1 MSQKPT
7 SVAGRWSLYRSLSCL
22 LIFLGFVLRLYRIAH
37 QSVWW
42 DEAHAVRVARD
53 GLVAVLRT
61 PAGVSWTHPPLHY
74 GLLTGWGL
82 LAGFSELSI
91 RYLSLLFG
99 VLLLPVTCMVVRRL
113 FDRPTALAA
122 MTVAVLSP
130 LYVAYSQEA
139 RVYVLLPLVYLL
151 LLHALHQLTR
161 TEASPSLGGWLGLGL
176 LEALVFYSH
185 FVLALGVLYVN
196 LSLAITWLRRRR
208 LAIGAWVGSQV
219 LAAGLFMPWLWNMAR
234 YLDNIRP
241 WIGIGEG
248 EKGPS
253 LPAFL
258 WRVWQFTIAGNEAAA
273 SSYRSLAVGVALL
286 ALTSVLAVLLT
297 SFIDDKR
304 RQTLT
309 VLAHGLVPLA
319 FCFLFWQKWPL
330 AHPRYTMGFSIP
342 LFVVV
347 GRSLVVLWN
356 RGTWHRLLCV
366 LFASALALALG
377 TGLYVQY
384 FVEVFHKDDVRGVAA
399 YLERTTTAEDVILIG
414 PDDYSV
420 PYYYG
425 GPATV
430 AMARDEP
437 LASKAHHLS
446 KITTG
451 KQRLFLVH
459 WDPSKADVQGLR
471 PFLLEQVGRL
481 TDWCDF
487 RGLDVRVYALDG
499 ATGGL
504 PHLSGLGENPVRF
517 GPLLLTGAFY
527 EPVATTDNAV
537 AVALRWRLVKPVDV
551 AYKVVVMLVD
561 SEGRRL
567 FAADV
572 TILDEAGRQTHR
584 WPAGAE
590 TVNFYVVPVPVGAP
604 AVRHR
609 LVVGVYDADTLT
621 RLPLMDARGQLTAE
635 HDLVLGEVTLVAGR
649 HFEGDA
655 YGTWDG
661 VDWEFPEQGMVAE
674 GVFLER
680 FAVSPRAV
688 LPGGQ
693 MTVLLRWC
701 AEGTHRLPVVPLL
714 RLVHADEVW
723 TEVGSPLLSGVY
735 PPDGWAA
742 GEVVVE
748 RRILTYPPRRG
759 AAAVVLVV
767 DDQLVSLGQVE
778 LDESALLWKPPP
790 TAQSVGVQIGGFAE
804 LLGYDLR
811 ATQVAPGRPFRLT
824 LYWQAL
830 NDTPL
835 ETSYTVFTQ
844 LLAADGHL
852 IAQHDGPPAGNERP
866 TMTWVGG
873 EVIEDVH
880 TLVFHDTVY
889 AGPATLIVGLYDS
902 ATVTRLNTSQ
912 GQDHVTL
919 PENIVVVVGS
929 AGSK

>member
-7 SVAGRWSLYRSLSCL
+7 SVVGRWSLYQSLPCL
-22 LIFLGFVLRLYRIAH
+22 LVFLGFVLRLYRIAH

-42 DEAHAVRVARD
+42 DEAHAVRVARS

-61 PAGVSWTHPPLHY
+61 PAGVAWTHPPLHY

-99 VLLLPVTCMVVRRL
+99 VLLLPITYVAVRRL

-122 MTVAVLSP
+122 MAVAVLSP

-139 RVYVLLPLVYLL
+139 RVYVLLPLLYIL
-151 LLHALHQLTR
+151 LLHSLHRLTR
-161 TEASPSLGGWLGLGL
+161 TGSSRSLGGWLGLGIV
-176 LEALVFYSH
+176 EALVFYSH

-196 LSLAITWLRRRR
+196 LFLAITWLRRRR
-208 LAIGAWVGSQV
+208 LATRAWVGSQV

-234 YLDNIRP
+234 YSDNIRP
-241 WIGIGEG
+241 WIGVGGG

-253 LPAFL
+253 LPTFF
-258 WRVWQFTIAGNEAAA
+258 WRIWQFTIAGNEAAA
-273 SSYRSLAVGVALL
+273 NGHMPLAVGVALL
-286 ALTSVLAVLLT
+286 ALTGVLAVLLT
-297 SFIDDKR
+297 SLIDDKR
-304 RQTLT
+304 RQTVT

-342 LFVVV
+342 FFVVL

-356 RGTWHRLLCV
+356 RGSWARLMCG

-384 FVEVFHKDDVRGVAA
+384 FGEAFHKDDVRGVAA
-399 YLERTTTAEDVILIG
+399 YLGRTTTAGDVILIG

-420 PYYYG
+420 PYYYD

-437 LASKAHHLS
+437 LAGKAYHLS
-446 KITTG
+446 KTTAG
-451 KQRLFLVH
+451 KQRLLLVH

-481 TDWCDF
+481 TDWRDF

-499 ATGGL
+499 ATGAL
-504 PHLSGLGENPVRF
+504 PHLSGSGEDPARF

-537 AVALRWRLVKPVDV
+537 AVALRWRLVEPVDV
-551 AYKVVVMLVD
+551 AYKVVVMLTD

-567 FAADV
+567 SAADV
-572 TILDEAGRQTHR
+572 TILDEAGRQTRR

-590 TVNFYVVPVPVGAP
+590 AVNFYVVPVPVGTP
-604 AVRHR
+604 PVRHR

-621 RLPLMDARGQLTAE
+621 RLPLMDARGQSTAE
-635 HDLVLGEVTLVAGR
+635 HDLVLGEVTLVPGQ

-661 VDWEFPEQGMVAE
+661 VDWELPEQAKVTE
-674 GVFLER
+674 GLFLER

-693 MTVLLRWC
+693 VTVLLRWR
-701 AEGTHRLPVVPLL
+701 AEGMHRPPVVPLL

-723 TEVGSPLLSGVY
+723 TEIASPLLSSVY

-748 RRILTYPPRRG
+748 RRVLTYPPRRG
-759 AAAVVLVV
+759 VAAVVLVV

-790 TAQSVGVQIGGFAE
+790 TAQSVGVRIGDFAE
-804 LLGYDLR
+804 LLGYDLK
-811 ATQVAPGRPFRLT
+811 ATQVTPGQPFRLT

-830 NDTPL
+830 NDVPL
-835 ETSYTVFTQ
+835 ETSYTVFTH

-880 TLVFHDTVY
+880 TLIFHDTAY
-889 AGPATLIVGLYDS
+889 AGPAMLIVGLYDS
-902 ATVTRLNTSQ
+902 ATVTRVNTAQ
-912 GQDHVTL
+912 GKDHVTL
-919 PENIVVVVGS
+919 PENIVVVAGS
-929 AGSK
+929 AGGK